1 MLTDRGLDF
10 QGDRVREGFTDRGLD
25 FQGDRVRLIG
35 DWIFRGIGSLIGDW
49 IFRGIGSGRGLTDR
63 GLTDRGLDFQGDRVR
78 EGFKGRVADRNGIG
92 PLVSPNSH
100 DSVTD

>member
-1 MLTDRGLDF
+1 LSLPTARRLIL
-10 QGDRVREGFTDRGLD
+10 TDRGLD

-35 DWIFRGIGSLIGDW
+35 DWILLIGDW
-49 IFRGIGSGRGLTDR
+49 IFRGIGSGR

-100 DSVTD
+100 DSLTGLRLEEPVNKDLGAKI